1 MPIGLAERRDQE
13 KSTWVEAIREDFL
26 KVAGLV
32 VLKRQ
37 TIFGWLNV
45 SEKTSERVDNIIR
58 GRNYRRCL

>member
-32 VLKRQ
+32 WYLKDRPYLD
-37 TIFGWLNV
+37 G
-45 SEKTSERVDNIIR
+45 
-58 GRNYRRCL
+58 